1 MPGTIT
7 PANPTEVMPATLC
20 AAFTEELRIESF
32 QNTYQDGSSDRVALA
47 LHPRRFFRMTRKVKA
62 SEYTTLYTFYKAH
75 LIIPFWFYNL
85 VETVP
90 KFTWDQTGQAPDGRY
105 AVVFD
110 GSWSDQVILGTR
122 SQVSLGLRE
131 VA

>member
-7 PANPTEVMPATLC
+7 PVSPTEVMPATLC
-20 AAFTEELRIESF
+20 AAFTEELRLEIF
-32 QNTYQDGSSDRVALA
+32 ANTYQDGSSDRVALA
-47 LHPRRFFRMTRKVKA
+47 VNPRRFFRMTRKVKPA
-62 SEYTTLYTFYKAH
+62 EYTTLYNFYKAH

-85 VETVP
+85 TETVP
-90 KFTWDQTGQAPDGRY
+90 KFTWHADGVDTNGRY
-105 AVVFD
+105 VVVFD
-110 GSWSDQVILGTR
+110 GSWSDQVLLGSR

>member
-7 PANPTEVMPATLC
+7 PVSPTEVMPVSLC

-32 QNTYQDGSSDRVALA
+32 ANTYQDGSSDRVALA
-47 LHPRRFFRMTRKVKA
+47 LNPRRFFRMTRRVLPA
-62 SEYTTLYTFYKAH
+62 DYTTLYTFYKAH
-75 LIIPFWFYNL
+75 LIIPFWFYHL
-85 VETVP
+85 PETVP
-90 KFTWDQTGQAPDGRY
+90 PFTWDSTGQATSGRY

-110 GSWSDQVILGTR
+110 GSWSDQVVLGAR